1 MKTSNY
7 IIRIPEPCHED
18 WNKMQPDDK
27 GKFCGSCSKSV
38 FDFSNKTDDEIKDIL
53 IANKDKH
60 VCGHFKKT
68 QINRP
73 LNIRINFNNLPK
85 NISTTRAFAIAL
97 FLSFGSLLFS
107 CTAIDG
113 KKIDTIEI
121 VNSIEEVETPD
132 QLPPD
137 SILTNIEKTAVLGG
151 IEYNEETVDGGIR
164 FEEVIV
170 EEPPIKKDL
179 PPDTLIVEEMLM
191 GLMVI
196 DPEPIDT
203 TVIELMPDNFKKV
216 NEEIIIKQENKFS
229 VYPNPGAGEFIIKY
243 DVLKR
248 ADVNIDI
255 FDLKGTLIRSV
266 VNIPGQF
273 QGKYQVPVNLNNLPN
288 GIYIVNLLNDGKKF
302 TEKVIIKK

>member
-38 FDFSNKTDDEIKDIL
+38 VDFSNKTDDEIKDIL

-73 LNIRINFNNLPK
+73 LNIRIDFNDLPK
-85 NISTTRAFAIAL
+85 NVSTTRAFAIAL

-121 VNSIEEVETPD
+121 VNSIKEVETRD

-137 SILTNIEKTAVLGG
+137 SIFTTIEKTAVLGG

-179 PPDTLIVEEMLM
+179 PPDTLKVEEMLM

-196 DPEPIDT
+196 DPEPFDT
-203 TVIELMPDNFKKV
+203 TVIEPIPDNFKKI
-216 NEEIIIKQENKFS
+216 NEETILKQENKFS
-229 VYPNPGAGEFIIKY
+229 VYPNPSTGEFIIKY

-248 ADVNIDI
+248 ADVRIDI
-255 FDLKGTLIRSV
+255 SDLKGALLKTV
-266 VNIPGQF
+266 VNVPGQF
-273 QGKYQVPVNLNNLPN
+273 EGKYNIPVNLNHLPN
-288 GIYIVNLLNDGKKF
+288 GIYIVDLNNDGKRSTQKILI
-302 TEKVIIKK
+302 EK